1 MESESEEGVVRLRLR
16 KQRQSKKNKEQ
27 REAVEV
33 TGGVKMRWLEGCGD
47 VESCR
52 DGMARERERIIGRN
66 ESCIWIMNY
75 MMNDE

>member
-33 TGGVKMRWLEGCGD
+33 TGEVKMRRLEGGGD

-52 DGMARERERIIGRN
+52 DGMARKRKL
-66 ESCIWIMNY
+66 
-75 MMNDE
+75 